1 MKKALSLLLVFAML
15 LGMIPLQTATKD
27 RISRSFIMSGKFFL
41 TYVLFLRRKS
51 DILSRVN

>member
-15 LGMIPLQTATKD
+15 LGMIPPQTATKD